1 MPSKTHASQ
10 PYRYAT
16 SPQLNSF
23 SALIHSFYM
32 AESSPS
38 PAIHL
43 TLDPDSLKFTAY
55 TASPIGTTPRP
66 DQLAFVPVESIM
78 RVHEQERAGIDLLT
92 SNLTS
97 LADKAPS
104 TSAELNKD
112 LAIRSPLA
120 TMHGLLTKVSVM
132 LDAVLE
138 YVRAVA
144 AGEKQ
149 GDERVGRALLE
160 TVGAVPSSSSSSSSA
175 AGPAAVTPANAA
187 NVSGTAAATG
197 KTDAKSFEEDF
208 NAHLADVLMVSGHPP
223 LGTGNSQS
231 LTLLSVSSFLA
242 LQRSCRFRTW
252 PTWSR
257 HKQSCHLDSTC

>member
-1 MPSKTHASQ
+1 
-10 PYRYAT
+10 
-16 SPQLNSF
+16 
-23 SALIHSFYM
+23 M

-112 LAIRSPLA
+112 LAIQSPLA

-160 TVGAVPSSSSSSSSA
+160 TVGAVPSSSSSSA
-175 AGPAAVTPANAA
+175 AGPAAVTPANAT